1 MMRDERRGA
10 IGRNATAIN
19 SKQAGPLHPPPPR
32 QLVDA
37 VRTRYPVWSTLGLES
52 VHMARQHPLTWLL
65 KIIEDLYD
73 SRYAHSVAELEYIAG
88 GGDDPECDV
97 KELMGAHPFPEY
109 VVNYC
114 GRQYGVRALAEKAA
128 WEVMCNAEA
137 ARSAGLHT
145 SVDLFCAFC
154 NRGYDDE
161 ELMFFLY
168 CRQTLLVEC
177 ARYIPRADPAVLKG
191 PDQRFLMGLPVPLLP
206 PAIALTAKRA
216 RAVTRAVFGGGT
228 EAEGGMLFQAV
239 MQLVTGF
246 FSQRQPQQNCRG
258 EGKGEEGG
266 GVRAGVHR
274 GQTVRGEEAREPGG
288 THAGV
293 PAHYSQTIRGGER
306 PRCRT
311 RNEGGIPREAGSN
324 RRKRNST
331 RQGSDEFRGV
341 ALEPVRRK

>member
-1 MMRDERRGA
+1 
-10 IGRNATAIN
+10 
-19 SKQAGPLHPPPPR
+19 
-32 QLVDA
+32 
-37 VRTRYPVWSTLGLES
+37 
-52 VHMARQHPLTWLL
+52 
-65 KIIEDLYD
+65 
-73 SRYAHSVAELEYIAG
+73 
-88 GGDDPECDV
+88 
-97 KELMGAHPFPEY
+97 MGAHSFPEY

-228 EAEGGMLFQAV
+228 GGEGGMLFQAV

-246 FSQRQPQQNCRG
+246 FSAERQPQQNCRGG

-293 PAHYSQTIRGGER
+293 PAHYEPTVREEGGVGGGSGGRGAGAGGGSKGGRGGSTGTNSVSSLDRGRVTMEAYYFLKLMLSAYRDTR
-306 PRCRT
+306 PVGGVGES
-311 RNEGGIPREAGSN
+311 EGVHSGQ
-324 RRKRNST
+324 T
-331 RQGSDEFRGV
+331 VRGG
-341 ALEPVRRK
+341 ANGW